1 MSVQIEQNNEK
12 HYCRVPGCHKVYS
25 ESEFLLAH
33 LQWHKNQ
40 PPTTTPFCPPE
51 GPTPKPVSP
60 NLDLKAL
67 AATVQLG
74 QILEQIDQTNEKHY
88 CRVPSCHKVYSESSH
103 LKAHLQ
109 WHINESVEKSDEIIC
124 KIEDI

>member
-40 PPTTTPFCPPE
+40 PPTTKRRLFAPPE
-51 GPTPKPVSP
+51 GPTPKPVSL
-60 NLDLKAL
+60 NLDIKTL

-74 QILEQIDQTNEKHY
+74 QNFRTDRPN
-88 CRVPSCHKVYSESSH
+88 
-103 LKAHLQ
+103 
-109 WHINESVEKSDEIIC
+109 
-124 KIEDI
+124 

>member
-40 PPTTTPFCPPE
+40 PPTT
-51 GPTPKPVSP
+51 
-60 NLDLKAL
+60 AR
-67 AATVQLG
+67 
-74 QILEQIDQTNEKHY
+74 ILEQTDQTNEKHI
-88 CRVPSCHKVYSESSH
+88 CRVPGCHKVYNEISH
-103 LKAHLQ
+103 LMAHLQ
-109 WHINESVEKSDEIIC
+109 WHINESEENRVEEIIC
-124 KIEDI
+124 KIEDSNI

>member
-1 MSVQIEQNNEK
+1 M
-12 HYCRVPGCHKVYS
+12 
-25 ESEFLLAH
+25 AH
-33 LQWHKNQ
+33 LEWHKNQ
-40 PPTTTPFCPPE
+40 PPTTKRRLFDPSERPP
-51 GPTPKPVSP
+51 PKPVSP

-74 QILEQIDQTNEKHY
+74 QILEQIDQNNEKHY